1 MAELCDFVS
10 DDGTVSR
17 DQAVAAVQAYNEGR
31 LPRADS
37 VTIVVAYNDDSSVD
51 QCVTSGDNS
60 TASVAI
66 DNITPSPNEITGQY
80 TVSNTITSGDG
91 EILSPVVVVTVN
103 GRQVNTQEFVLRP
116 GELINADLS
125 ISDPPSGEVE
135 VCVDV
140 R

>member
-17 DQAVAAVQAYNEGR
+17 DQAVAASIALNEGR
-31 LPRADS
+31 LSRDAA
-37 VTIVVAYNDDSSVD
+37 VTIISAYNGGSTID
-51 QCVTSGDNS
+51 QCIVSEDNS

-66 DNITPSPNEITGQY
+66 NNITPSPNEITGQY
-80 TVSNTITSGDG
+80 TVSNTIASGDG
-91 EILSPVVVVTVN
+91 EILSPTVAITVN
-103 GRQVNTQEFVLRP
+103 GDEVKTQEFVLRP
-116 GELINADLS
+116 GELINANLS

-135 VCVDV
+135 VCVGV